1 MRKTCKEIIF
11 KSGMSEIPTGKNI
24 LHKAATWSNSTKKK
38 VILCQTLFRANILAL
53 K

>member
-38 VILCQTLFRANILAL
+38 KSFYAKPCSELTY
-53 K
+53 

>member
-1 MRKTCKEIIF
+1 MGKSCKEITF

-24 LHKAATWSNSTKKK
+24 SHKAATWSNSTKKNTS
-38 VILCQTLFRANILAL
+38 QNLFRVNILVL

>member
-38 VILCQTLFRANILAL
+38 KSHFMPNPVQS
-53 K
+53 

>member
-1 MRKTCKEIIF
+1 MRKTCKDIIF

-38 VILCQTLFRANILAL
+38 SHFMPNPVQS
-53 K
+53 